1 MKSRKW
7 LRRRK
12 VAYTH
17 TNDNFNSTGL
27 VFSLSQASIF
37 CHWLIQSVWKT
48 FYAQEN
54 FRFRFVFSL
63 SFFRFWTKKKF
74 NVVGVTFNELFSLL
88 CGNILLFDRNFV
100 SFQTTRDKLMHE
112 IDKKHTHSHKTH
124 AKSMDCCGFLY
135 NRHKRKKLFC
145 NKKNATNTQYGWTV
159 YSTGFLFPIRIEFAF
174 SALLHARRNTLI
186 LGSIVMCITMVNF
199 SKREKSV
206 WFSHRCSLT
215 TAKPTADCDASW

>member
-1 MKSRKW
+1 MKWNQENGFVESI
-7 LRRRK
+7 
-12 VAYTH
+12 AYTH

-37 CHWLIQSVWKT
+37 CHWLIQSIWKF
-48 FYAQEN
+48 FYSQEN

-63 SFFRFWTKKKF
+63 SLSLTDEKKF

-135 NRHKRKKLFC
+135 NRHKRKNCF
-145 NKKNATNTQYGWTV
+145 ATRKMQQIL
-159 YSTGFLFPIRIEFAF
+159 SMAELCIAQDFFFSIRI
-174 SALLHARRNTLI
+174 
-186 LGSIVMCITMVNF
+186 
-199 SKREKSV
+199 
-206 WFSHRCSLT
+206 
-215 TAKPTADCDASW
+215 

>member
-1 MKSRKW
+1 MKW
-7 LRRRK
+7 
-12 VAYTH
+12 
-17 TNDNFNSTGL
+17 N
-27 VFSLSQASIF
+27 
-37 CHWLIQSVWKT
+37 
-48 FYAQEN
+48 QEN
-54 FRFRFVFSL
+54 GFVEEKLPTLTQMIILIPLVWCFLFRFYFLPLTNPKCLENLLCSREFSL
-63 SFFRFWTKKKF
+63 SFCFFSLFLSLSDEEKL

-159 YSTGFLFPIRIEFAF
+159 YSTGFLFPIRI
-174 SALLHARRNTLI
+174 
-186 LGSIVMCITMVNF
+186 
-199 SKREKSV
+199 
-206 WFSHRCSLT
+206 
-215 TAKPTADCDASW
+215 